1 MRVEFTID
9 LIEQKKTLLF
19 VTGTALTDL
28 AVGDVFVQLL
38 QYGKSKQSQKTLAT
52 ISLKVETIIADGEP
66 TDAINADSAAMLA
79 LSGDAAALQAAAQD
93 LGWRTKKQR
102 LIRTS
107 EAALTIAS
115 DSPEVLHAE
124 D

>member
-1 MRVEFTID
+1 MHAEFTVD
-9 LIEQKKTLLF
+9 LIEQKKSLLF

-28 AVGDVFVQLL
+28 AVGDIFVQLL
-38 QYGKSKQSQKTLAT
+38 QYGKSKHSQKVLAT

-66 TDAINADSAAMLA
+66 TDAISADSAAMLA
-79 LSGDAAALQAAAQD
+79 LSGDAAALQSAAQD
-93 LGWRTKKQR
+93 LGWRNKKQR

-107 EAALTIAS
+107 EAALTIAR
-115 DSPEVLHAE
+115 DSQEGLHTE